1 MIDNAKLVISLSLT
15 EITNG
20 DLKASSEK
28 TIPAF
33 KIKWLN
39 LSVY

>member
-20 DLKASSEK
+20 DLKASTMPSELCK
-28 TIPAF
+28 
-33 KIKWLN
+33 K
-39 LSVY
+39 